1 MKPKVDKEQEII
13 FNSIENHLWRLKHIF
28 PEDGIILGG
37 DWNLSYIK
45 RTNKLSKELG
55 LTQIVQG
62 GYIINAE
69 RGTHQ
74 DGNILDEIYTNLRI
88 KKAELMDLNFSDH
101 KAVVTDL
108 IWEIKDDYEI
118 DQEQEKYI
126 RKKDLVDLWNDSTF

>member
-1 MKPKVDKEQEII
+1 
-13 FNSIENHLWRLKHIF
+13 
-28 PEDGIILGG
+28 
-37 DWNLSYIK
+37 
-45 RTNKLSKELG
+45 
-55 LTQIVQG
+55 
-62 GYIINAE
+62 
-69 RGTHQ
+69 
-74 DGNILDEIYTNLRI
+74 LDEIYTNLRI